1 MKPQI
6 CRYDDGAD
14 IFAEASI
21 QALMVTYTPDEIE
34 GWFNGASRAV
44 KTVDRYVSIVG
55 NDTNGKVIDC
65 RPLIGWFDI
74 YANYIY
80 IENIDAIQFYNGYIF
95 DRGVKIHSHESGYTE
110 VEYLGLFT
118 EYTAESYSG
127 TLLYFATPTKI
138 QYLGALTGN
147 IYEEELI
154 APGFYYILASD
165 DGTSLSKLAENPD
178 DYKVKP
184 EDLKNYSVY
193 INADG
198 SLSNAYVDT
207 GLFDNNSVGLGGFS
221 GGSVK

>member
-1 MKPQI
+1 MKEDKRVFDKDQVRRNTDLI
-6 CRYDDGAD
+6 TEELDR
-14 IFAEASI
+14 
-21 QALMVTYTPDEIE
+21 QA
-34 GWFNGASRAV
+34 
-44 KTVDRYVSIVG
+44 
-55 NDTNGKVIDC
+55 
-65 RPLIGWFDI
+65 
-74 YANYIY
+74 
-80 IENIDAIQFYNGYIF
+80 IENI
-95 DRGVKIHSHESGYTE
+95 K
-110 VEYLGLFT
+110 
-118 EYTAESYSG
+118 
-127 TLLYFATPTKI
+127 TLQRKR
-138 QYLGALTGN
+138 N
-147 IYEEELI
+147 YEEELI